1 MDGYFSTSFEADDLH
16 IASQIFL
23 SDTPDYSEDAQVVL
37 SSVLNESGER
47 SGIFAQLLEPPS
59 PKAEQTQ
66 ELDLG
71 EEEDQAEDESAEDP
85 TREGSETEEEKTS
98 EYEPTKEDDKQ
109 YDKEKEAEGKD
120 PDKMKSMDSGEGQGT
135 YANQKPSKKPILKH
149 GGEKLDLRKN
159 RLFRRFA
166 QMIPTGLAILDKEA
180 EAL

>member
-1 MDGYFSTSFEADDLH
+1 M
-16 IASQIFL
+16 
-23 SDTPDYSEDAQVVL
+23 L

-47 SGIFAQLLEPPS
+47 AGIFAQLLEPPS
-59 PKAEQTQ
+59 AESEHTQ

-71 EEEDQAEDESAEDP
+71 EEENQAEDEPAEDP
-85 TREGSETEEEKTS
+85 TREGSETEEDKIS
-98 EYEPTKEDDKQ
+98 GHEPTEEDDKE
-109 YDKEKEAEGKD
+109 YDKQKEAEGKD
-120 PDKMKSMDSGEGQGT
+120 PDKMKQEDSGEGQAT
-135 YANQKPSKKPILKH
+135 YANHKPSKKPILKH